1 MLVNLYYD
9 FKNLE
14 QLEYSFFRDIVDKY
28 IYIQH
33 I

>member
-1 MLVNLYYD
+1 MISE
-9 FKNLE
+9 NLE
-14 QLEYSFFRDIVDKY
+14 QIEYSFFFFWDIVDKY